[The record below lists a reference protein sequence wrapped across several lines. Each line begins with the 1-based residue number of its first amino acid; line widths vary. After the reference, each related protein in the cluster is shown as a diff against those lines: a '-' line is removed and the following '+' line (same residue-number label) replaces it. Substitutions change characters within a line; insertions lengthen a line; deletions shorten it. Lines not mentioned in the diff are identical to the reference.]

1 MQQTADQGISA
12 GSKEQTLD
20 SWKASPANVQPLHCN
35 FCQCNKFRLSSRTTT
50 ATHVG
55 ENRVNSERRATRN
68 EEKNLA
74 LTEISS
80 AAQGEQHGCNG
91 N

>member
-1 MQQTADQGISA
+1 VDGCAGAALSLCRDLPQFLESISR
-12 GSKEQTLD
+12 
-20 SWKASPANVQPLHCN
+20 ANVQPLHCN
-35 FCQCNKFRLSSRTTT
+35 FCQCKEFLSSFTLRLTLGET
-50 ATHVG
+50 ASTPKVG
-55 ENRVNSERRATRN
+55 RY
-68 EEKNLA
+68 EEEQENLA